1 MIKERI
7 KNTLELEKKQ
17 IAESEHLSQDEKLQ
31 LTELVSEAAECTNGY
46 EEPEKVQRVAE
57 TTFHV
62 TTAMVKV
69 MEQLAENNDLT
80 KQLDQTV
87 KNIDRKESL
96 RDTQVIKI
104 NDDLAKIGRS
114 VGRISVAVEN
124 RVKRDIRDLGWKD
137 TLKLIAV
144 KPWVWIFL
152 VFFVFSPKCI
162 ELVQILIK
170 KFGGG

>member
-1 MIKERI
+1 M
-7 KNTLELEKKQ
+7 
-17 IAESEHLSQDEKLQ
+17 
-31 LTELVSEAAECTNGY
+31 SEAAECTNGY
-46 EEPEKVQRVAE
+46 EEQEKVQRVAE

-80 KQLDQTV
+80 KELDRTV
-87 KNIDRKESL
+87 KNIDRKESM
-96 RDTQVIKI
+96 RDTQIIKI
-104 NDDLAKIGRS
+104 NGDLAKIGQDVS
-114 VGRISVAVEN
+114 KISIAVDS

-144 KPWVWIFL
+144 KPWVWLFL
-152 VFFVFSPKCI
+152 VFFVFSPKCV

-170 KFGGG
+170 KFGG

>member
-17 IAESEHLSQDEKLQ
+17 ISDSKHLTQDEKLQ

-46 EEPEKVQRVAE
+46 EEGEKVQRVAE

-80 KQLDQTV
+80 KQLDETV
-87 KNIDRKESL
+87 KGIDRKESL

-104 NDDLAKIGRS
+104 NEDLVKIGAS
-114 VGRISVAVEN
+114 VGKISLAVEN

-137 TLKLIAV
+137 TVKLVMV
-144 KPWVWIFL
+144 KPWFWIFL
-152 VFFVFSPKCI
+152 VFFVFSPKCV

-170 KFGGG
+170 KFGN